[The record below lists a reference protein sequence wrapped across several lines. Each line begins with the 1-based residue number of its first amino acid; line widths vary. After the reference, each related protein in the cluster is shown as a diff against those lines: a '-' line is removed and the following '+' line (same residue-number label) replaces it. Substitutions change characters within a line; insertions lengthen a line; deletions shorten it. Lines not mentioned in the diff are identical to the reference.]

1 MATYTITVTGARKV
15 EALRIERAKVNAARV
30 VRGLAP
36 LATNEEFVQ
45 DMIDEE
51 VKRLKKKHADAIS
64 AALHPTEAA
73 AVTAAQAALA
83 AAAGGDE

>member
-15 EALRIERAKVNAARV
+15 EALRIERAKVNAARA

-36 LATNEEFVQ
+36 LATNEAFVQ

-51 VKRLKKKHADAIS
+51 VKRLKAKHASAIS
-64 AALHPTEAA
+64 VALHPTEAA
-73 AVTAAQAALA
+73 ALAAAQAALDA
-83 AAAGGDE
+83 AAAGDA